1 MGIDIH
7 MSIVK
12 NKEYI
17 AEDIFDGRNSEWFG
31 NLQKEGWEN
40 EYDELPARCG
50 YSDQS
55 PADYILKYT
64 TERYYYGFFFINVKD
79 FKDWFIKYRPD
90 KDACW
95 VTTYDKWRIENKGYI
110 PENPQHYL
118 SCEDNINDMHFVEIE
133 NIYDCSKWLY
143 NYLID
148 NHISDDADIIYCF
161 DR

>member
-79 FKDWFIKYRPD
+79 FKD
-90 KDACW
+90 
-95 VTTYDKWRIENKGYI
+95 
-110 PENPQHYL
+110 
-118 SCEDNINDMHFVEIE
+118 
-133 NIYDCSKWLY
+133 
-143 NYLID
+143 
-148 NHISDDADIIYCF
+148 
-161 DR
+161 